1 MLPFAGLVTTPAAC
15 SEVLESG
22 KEAVSQKGSE
32 TKSAVEQNIEKVKV
46 CDTLRTLPQ
55 WHAVG

>member
-1 MLPFAGLVTTPAAC
+1 VTTPAAC